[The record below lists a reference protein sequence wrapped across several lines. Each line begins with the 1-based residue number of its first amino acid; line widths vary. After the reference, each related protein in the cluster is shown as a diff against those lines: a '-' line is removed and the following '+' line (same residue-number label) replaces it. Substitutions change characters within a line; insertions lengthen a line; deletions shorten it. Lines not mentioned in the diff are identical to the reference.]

1 MSGIDS
7 LFSNG
12 LVQIIRRR
20 SRYSAMEGHISAAF
34 MHYALCIMQIGHLN
48 DERAPY
54 AAREDNIDSQVHYL
68 SIKGTYLG
76 TGTCM

>member
-7 LFSNG
+7 LFSDG

-34 MHYALCIMQIGHLN
+34 MHIALCRLDISMMSGLHTPLV
-48 DERAPY
+48 RATWTLRY
-54 AAREDNIDSQVHYL
+54 I
-68 SIKGTYLG
+68 T
-76 TGTCM
+76 